1 MLVDNFCFCMV
12 QQSIFVEQYTYLL
25 YIERFN
31 YDWIKLSTLLN
42 LSYSFWNILFLKTSQ
57 IFFGNNLCLDKFL
70 TCDNNLKE
78 AIKNCYKHC

>member
-31 YDWIKLSTLLN
+31 FDWIKLSMFLN
-42 LSYSFWNILFLKTSQ
+42 LSYSFSNILFLKTSQ
-57 IFFGNNLCLDKFL
+57 IFFGNNLMSRQIFNMRQQFKGS
-70 TCDNNLKE
+70 
-78 AIKNCYKHC
+78 